1 MENEKLEKLILDL
14 ICTSKLE
21 SNFDGKR
28 PSLNQAAIIYAE
40 TKDIF
45 SEKKYQ
51 YLKNFDG
58 FDSTNLEE
66 LKRSLLSTKNI
77 IKRNSEKLENFK
89 PDVEQLT
96 YYRIR
101 IENLNS
107 LKFQSYCKAYN
118 NSISKNHRRSV
129 NVIDIPAEVTSSIKK
144 PLLTLAKAIIKSDVI
159 KTVIEEIELEEK
171 FTLRKEFESIPDACR
186 FFESESGQNLTREKL
201 KNWFK
206 KYVLISQNGEELEWE
221 IINKRI
227 NAWVDHEN
235 NKPNKK
241 TIPHT

>member
-40 TKDIF
+40 AKDIF

-58 FDSTNLEE
+58 FVSKNLEE
-66 LKRSLLSTKNI
+66 LNRSLLMTKKI
-77 IKRNSEKLENFK
+77 IKQNSEKLENFK
-89 PDVEQLT
+89 PEVKHLT

-107 LKFQSYCKAYN
+107 PKFQSYCKAYN
-118 NSISKNHRRSV
+118 NSISKNHRKSV
-129 NVIDIPAEVTSSIKK
+129 NVIDIPAEFTTSIEK
-144 PLLTLAKAIIKSDVI
+144 PLLTLAKATIKLDVI

-171 FTLRKEFESIPDACR
+171 FTLKKEFESVPDACR
-186 FFESESGQNLTREKL
+186 FFENESGQNLTREKL